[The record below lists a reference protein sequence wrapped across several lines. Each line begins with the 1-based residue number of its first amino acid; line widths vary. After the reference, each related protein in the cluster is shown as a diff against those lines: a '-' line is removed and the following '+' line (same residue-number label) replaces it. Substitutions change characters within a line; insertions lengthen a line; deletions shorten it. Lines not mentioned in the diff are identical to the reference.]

1 MNIDFDLIKDLKEKI
16 LEIYENSKKIKNIN
30 IENKEGNDI
39 VTAIDLYMEK
49 NIIKVIKEMFP
60 EHSIYSEECGEE
72 RNESEYEW
80 LIDPIDGTI
89 NFAAGIPLFSTSIAL
104 KKNDETINILKKEIE
119 KRDDFLKDAIRMQT
133 RLDKIIDAT
142 RSNKKKLDFRKVSSN
157 ENDFDSESFP
167 KNELFEIV
175 AAAKL
180 LGKLSKESININEA

>member
-72 RNESEYEW
+72 RNESEYEG

-89 NFAAGIPLFSTSIAL
+89 NFLY
-104 KKNDETINILKKEIE
+104 
-119 KRDDFLKDAIRMQT
+119 
-133 RLDKIIDAT
+133 
-142 RSNKKKLDFRKVSSN
+142 
-157 ENDFDSESFP
+157 
-167 KNELFEIV
+167 
-175 AAAKL
+175 
-180 LGKLSKESININEA
+180 LSYSL